1 MTLALFD
8 LDNTLLSG
16 DSDHEW
22 GNFLI
27 SKNLVDGPSY
37 KAANDAF
44 YAQYKQGSLDIFEYS
59 AFSFFPLTQ
68 HSMSFLN
75 VLHEEF
81 MDTVILP
88 LIRQKAIDLVE
99 SHRAQGHTL
108 IVITATNSFITKPIV
123 KYFGIDNLLATEVKM
138 VKGRFT
144 NSIEGTPCFNSGKVT
159 RIRQWLDENNESL
172 SGSFFYSDSHND
184 LPLME
189 LVDTAIAVDPDEKLA
204 IIAKERGWDTI
215 SLL

>member
-27 SKNLVDGPSY
+27 SKNLVDRTSY

-68 HSMSFLN
+68 HPMSFLN

-88 LIRQKAIDLVE
+88 LIGQKAIDLVE
-99 SHRAQGHTL
+99 SHRVQGHTL

-138 VKGRFT
+138 VEGKFT

-189 LVDTAIAVDPDEKLA
+189 LVDTAIAVDPDDKLA